1 MTTEKTDVRPTQTY
15 IEQHDLKADWDYWSK
30 ATTWTV
36 IEAAFLISGIE
47 PSKLLI
53 DGVNHIETGLS
64 YGLIEFKDAKK
75 NLELLQRANND
86 GLIGDRNQPLAIL
99 NHCDSYQIKVPLE
112 LRRIVLDATTKQV
125 EFAEKIQGIREA
137 RQIKSKASTNTKAEE
152 SHETAENRLLLIG
165 VMSKMLQDKK
175 LTSHFPFQD
184 QQALSDYIH
193 NNYREIYPAKGLSSS
208 KIKRILGQANK
219 IMKEKV

>member
-1 MTTEKTDVRPTQTY
+1 MTTEKTDVRPIQTY

-36 IEAAFLISGIE
+36 TETAYLISGIE
-47 PSKLLI
+47 PSKVLI
-53 DGVNHIETGLS
+53 DGVNHIKTGLS
-64 YGLIEFKDAKK
+64 YGLSEFKNATKILDLLRRAK
-75 NLELLQRANND
+75 ND
-86 GLIGDRNQPLAIL
+86 GLIEDRNQPVAIL

-112 LRRIVLDATTKQV
+112 LRRFVLDATTKQI
-125 EFAEKIQGIREA
+125 EFAEKMQGLREA
-137 RQIKSKASTNTKAEE
+137 RQLKSKASAITKADE
-152 SHETAENRLLLIG
+152 SQETAENRLLLIG

-175 LTSHFPFQD
+175 LALYFPFQD

-219 IMKEKV
+219 IMKEKL